1 MTTDSFPYAPEFLD
15 TVEGILFDNDPNEDC
30 LDLFG
35 IHGLLCAFKVAP
47 EAPDRKKWLSLITGD
62 ENQLPDASIEILELA
77 LTQLEHQISEQ
88 LEEEEGFELPEEV
101 FEDDNALVNWC
112 AGFVEGFLSS
122 EKAWFEEQD
131 EATVAGLLLPIMAH
145 SELFQDED
153 FEDIR
158 QNDKLMAQMVTE
170 IADNVIDLYLL
181 YRS

>member
-1 MTTDSFPYAPEFLD
+1 MATDSFPYTPEFLD
-15 TVEGILFDNDPNEDC
+15 TVEGILFDNDPEEEC

-35 IHGLLCAFKVAP
+35 IHGLICSFKVSPAAP
-47 EAPDRKKWLSLITGD
+47 EREQWLNLVTGE
-62 ENQLPDASIEILELA
+62 ENQLPETSTATLELA
-77 LTQLEHQISEQ
+77 ITQLDQHISEQ
-88 LEEEEGFELPEEV
+88 LEEEEGFELPNEV
-101 FEDDNALVNWC
+101 FEDDNALINWC

-122 EKAWFEEQD
+122 EKAWFDGQD

-145 SELFQDED
+145 SDLFQDED

-158 QNDKLMAQMVTE
+158 QNDKLMAQMMTE